1 MGKPL
6 IVPSLKSATYALPP
20 TPKATAPTFPHSMR
34 WTFFGTMNLWIRLQ
48 PKKFFQ
54 IQLACIL
61 FRGMIRCIPKDFVH
75 FIPIHHIVQMKN
87 FNDTT
92 AAIATAITGSSAVIT
107 FAQIYQPLV
116 TFGVG
121 ILGIIS
127 GILAVIYWAKKINR
141 IK

>member
-1 MGKPL
+1 VK
-6 IVPSLKSATYALPP
+6 
-20 TPKATAPTFPHSMR
+20 
-34 WTFFGTMNLWIRLQ
+34 NL
-48 PKKFFQ
+48 
-54 IQLACIL
+54 
-61 FRGMIRCIPKDFVH
+61 
-75 FIPIHHIVQMKN
+75 
-87 FNDTT
+87 NDTT
-92 AAIATAITGSSAVIT
+92 AAIATAITGSSAIIT